1 MRKAVMGLVLASAM
15 VVPVPA
21 PADDASPN
29 DEEDIA
35 LLERFAAI
43 VDDNRSN
50 CDKMAEELTRFFD
63 ANMQKLAAARDREKK
78 RSDEEKKRYQEKY
91 GARAGA
97 AQTKIKTGVTACAK
111 NSAALAAFKRFPK

>member
-1 MRKAVMGLVLASAM
+1 MRKVVMGLVLASAM
-15 VVPVPA
+15 GVPAPA
-21 PADDASPN
+21 PADDAA
-29 DEEDIA
+29 DEADIA

-43 VDDNRSN
+43 VDENQTN

-63 ANMQKLAAARDREKK
+63 ANTQKLAAARDREKK
-78 RSDEEKKRYQEKY
+78 RSGEEKKQYQEKY

-97 AQTKIKTGVTACAK
+97 AQTKIKAGVTACAK

>member
-15 VVPVPA
+15 VVPAAA
-21 PADDASPN
+21 PAGEPQDD
-29 DEEDIA
+29 EGDIA

-43 VDDNRSN
+43 VEDNRSN
-50 CDKMAEELTRFFD
+50 CDKMAEELNRFFD
-63 ANMQKLAAARDREKK
+63 ANTQPLAAARDREKK
-78 RSDEEKKRYQEKY
+78 RSPEEKKRYQEKY

-97 AQTKIKTGVTACAK
+97 AQAKIKEGVTACAK